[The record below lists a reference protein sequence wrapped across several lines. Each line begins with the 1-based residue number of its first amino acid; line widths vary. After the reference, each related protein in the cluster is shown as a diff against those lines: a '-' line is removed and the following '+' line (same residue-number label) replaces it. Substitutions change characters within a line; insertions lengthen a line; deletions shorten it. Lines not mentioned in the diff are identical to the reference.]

1 MKIEPVSTQFT
12 FISVPAKFC
21 SIYKVTFP
29 GAIRSGSEPPMS
41 LVTILQREMLEN
53 IREQINL

>member
-1 MKIEPVSTQFT
+1 MIIEPVTKQFT

-21 SIYKVTFP
+21 STYEATFP

-41 LVTILQREMLEN
+41 LVTILQWEMNMLEN
-53 IREQINL
+53 K